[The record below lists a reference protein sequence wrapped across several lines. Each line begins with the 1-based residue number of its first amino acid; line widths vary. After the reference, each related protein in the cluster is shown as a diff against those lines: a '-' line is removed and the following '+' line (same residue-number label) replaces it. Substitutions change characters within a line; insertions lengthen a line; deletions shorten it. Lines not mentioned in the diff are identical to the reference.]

1 MSAESSRLRSWLKRT
16 PNRRE
21 PTGLKLGCERLEDR
35 LTPSGAGLPLY
46 LPPTEFLLNQ
56 SQVAAPGASPLAIA
70 TGYLNANASQFGL
83 SPRDLDNIRVTDQY
97 RDANTGMSHIYFRQI
112 VNGLEVENANFNVTV
127 TANGR
132 VFTAGGGFVAGLAK
146 TLASSGPVVPA
157 LTPTA
162 AVERAAVALGIAAPG
177 QIQLITPPSG
187 IDYTSVVSAPGVSL
201 DNITAR
207 LHYVPTVD
215 GSAALTWQLIIR
227 TTDRDHWYDLSIS
240 DSTGAMLT
248 QADWSNDATYRVLA
262 MPTSAPDDGGFT
274 VLTNPA
280 DPVASPFGWHDTN
293 GVTGAEFND
302 TRGNN
307 VNAHLDLN
315 GDNIGD
321 ADQGGQT
328 RPNGGAALDFTGF
341 VFNPAVGA
349 DTVAN
354 RNVAQLNLFYAV
366 NTIHDV
372 TYRYGFTE
380 VAGNF
385 QTNNYGLGGL
395 SGDAVEADA
404 QDDFNNGTAN
414 NANFQT
420 PPDGTPGRMQQYIFD
435 LTTPTRDS
443 DLANDVIFHEF
454 GHGISNRLTG
464 GPSNSSALTALQSTA
479 MGEGWGDI
487 YTLMLTQRPSDIQNG
502 AFPTGTYVLGQPV
515 TGPGVRRYPYSFD
528 MAINPLTFD
537 AFGSSG
543 TTPYGTVRTTQ
554 RHDAGEIWAS
564 ALWDLNWLLINK
576 YGYDSDLSTGF
587 SPGGGAASAGNKLTL
602 ALVSDGMKLQ
612 PANPSFIDA
621 RDAIMAA
628 DIALNGGADIQEI
641 WAAFARRG
649 LGFRASTTD
658 ADSDIV
664 IIDTTVPVS
673 VGITSDG
680 NVVEGDSGAT
690 FATFTVTI
698 EANPNVVTV
707 NYSTFDDTAT
717 AADGDYVPVSGTLTF
732 AAGTTTQTITVQV
745 NGDTNFEG
753 DESFG
758 VALSSPTVAFI
769 RPGFR
774 IAIAV
779 IINDDSPPPKPDVH
793 TVGVATTG
801 GVVAEVRG
809 LNPATSSTRWAVR
822 PFDRFAGAVTIAV
835 GDVNNDGFQDV
846 IVGAGPSAGPRI
858 VVLSGQD
865 GKQLASFFAFSQSF
879 AGGVTVASA
888 DFNGD
893 GYADIVVGAD
903 TRGGSHVKV
912 FDGRTLQE
920 LRSFFA
926 FGRDFNFGVRVAAG
940 DVNGDGTPDVLVGAG
955 GGAPVYSVFD
965 GVTGGLIRRGTA
977 FAPAFTGGIYIA
989 AGDVDGDGFSDVI
1002 LGAGRAGNPH
1012 VKVFSGLNE
1021 TELASFFVNEDFSPN
1036 SLPSIPFESGISVS
1050 ASDLDGDG
1058 IEEILTSK
1066 GRGTRSVLRSFRVA
1080 HRDGFGNV
1088 FATGLQQ
1095 IASTNVFPGYFGGI
1109 TVAGT

>member
-1 MSAESSRLRSWLKRT
+1 MSAESSRLRSWMKRT
-16 PNRRE
+16 PTPRE
-21 PTGLKLGCERLEDR
+21 ATGSKLRCEQLEDR
-35 LTPSGAGLPLY
+35 LTPEGSGLPLY
-46 LPPTEFLLNQ
+46 LPPSHFMLGQT
-56 SQVAAPGASPLAIA
+56 QVANPTATPVAIA
-70 TGYLNANASQFGL
+70 TGYLNTHAAQFGL
-83 SPRDLDNIRVTDQY
+83 SPRDFDNARVTDQY
-97 RDANTGMSHIYFRQI
+97 RDANTGISHIYFRQM
-112 VNGLEVENANFNVTV
+112 VNGLEVENANFNVSV
-127 TANGR
+127 SAAGR
-132 VFTAGGGFVAGLAK
+132 VLTTGGGFVARLAK
-146 TLASSGPVVPA
+146 TLAPTGPIIPA

-162 AVERAAVALGIAAPG
+162 AVQRAAAALGIAAPG
-177 QIQLITPPSG
+177 QIQLISPPSG
-187 IDYTSVVSAPGVSL
+187 IDYSSVVSAPGVSL
-201 DNITAR
+201 ENITAR
-207 LHYVPTVD
+207 LHYVPTAD
-215 GSAALTWQLIIR
+215 GSAALTWQLVIR
-227 TTDRDHWYDLSIS
+227 TTDNDHVYDLSVA
-240 DSTGAMLT
+240 DGAGALFS
-248 QADWSNDATYRVLA
+248 QFDWTDHATYRVVA
-262 MPTSAPDDGGFT
+262 PPSSAPDDGGFT
-274 VLTNPA
+274 MLTDPA
-280 DPVASPFGWHDTN
+280 DLTASPFAWHDTN
-293 GVTGAEFND
+293 GVAGAEFND

-307 VNAHLDLN
+307 VDAYLDHN
-315 GDNIGD
+315 DDGV
-321 ADQGGQT
+321 ADGS

-341 VFNPAVGA
+341 TFNPALAA
-349 DTVAN
+349 DTTQN
-354 RNVAQLNLFYAV
+354 QNIAQVNLFAAL
-366 NTIHDV
+366 NIAHDIQ
-372 TYRYGFTE
+372 YHYGFTE

-385 QTNNYGLGGL
+385 QVNNYGRGGL
-395 SGDAVEADA
+395 GGDAVDA
-404 QDDFNNGTAN
+404 RAQAGFSNGDFN
-414 NANFQT
+414 NANFT
-420 PPDGTPGRMQQYIFD
+420 TRPDGQPGNTMRQYVFN

-443 DLANDVIFHEF
+443 DLASEIIFHEF
-454 GHGISNRLTG
+454 GHGVSNRLTG
-464 GPSNSSALTALQSTA
+464 GPANASALQALQSGGA
-479 MGEGWGDI
+479 GEGWSDF
-487 YTLMLTQRPSDIQNG
+487 YALMLTQRASDTQNA
-502 AFPTGTYVLGQPV
+502 AFPQGNYVLGQPASG
-515 TGPGVRRYPYSFD
+515 TGVRRYAYSYN
-528 MAINPLTFD
+528 MAIDPLTFD

-543 TTPYGTVRTTQ
+543 TTPYGTVRTTEV
-554 RHDAGEIWAS
+554 HDAGEIWAS

-576 YGYDSDLSTGF
+576 YGYDSDLYTGF
-587 SPGGGAASAGNKLTL
+587 SPGGGAASTGNKLVF
-602 ALVSDGMKLQ
+602 ALVNEGMKLQ
-612 PANPSFIDA
+612 PANPSFIEA
-621 RDAIMAA
+621 RDAILAA
-628 DIALNGGADIQEI
+628 DIALNGGADLQEI

-649 LGFRASTTD
+649 LGFKASTPN
-658 ADSDIV
+658 ANSDIV

-680 NVVEGDSGAT
+680 NVVEGNSGPT

-698 EANPNVVTV
+698 EANPNIVTV
-707 NYSTFDDTAT
+707 NYSTFDGTAT
-717 AADGDYVPVSGTLTF
+717 VADNDYVPASGTLTF

-769 RPGFR
+769 KPGFGT
-774 IAIAV
+774 AIAF

-793 TVGVATTG
+793 TVAVATNG

-809 LNPATSSTRWAVR
+809 LDPATGAIRWAVR

-835 GDVNNDGFQDV
+835 GDVNNDGYQDV

-926 FGRDFNFGVRVAAG
+926 FGRDYNFGVRVAAG
-940 DVNGDGTPDVLVGAG
+940 DVNGDGTPDILVGAG
-955 GGAPVYSVFD
+955 VGGSPVYSVFD
-965 GVTGGLIRRGTA
+965 GVTGGLIRQGMA
-977 FAPAFTGGIYIA
+977 FAPEFTGGIYIA
-989 AGDVDGDGFSDVI
+989 AGDVDGDGFADVI

-1036 SLPSIPFESGISVS
+1036 SIPTVPFESGISVS

-1066 GRGTRSVLRSFRVA
+1066 GRGTRSVLRSFRIA
-1080 HRDGFGNV
+1080 HRDAFGNV